1 MFALVGIGQ
10 NDNLLGSALVDIS
23 NTLIFNADAPGTF
36 SGIGFGFQKEFLPKP
51 LAVFNTRKGKL
62 ILRFA
67 NAEHSIAVAFINDLR
82 FKKLFYGQG
91 TDFGSTGA
99 LQISYT
105 QITSSNSIYKAGLA
119 IELFTPQQDHTKTP
133 NNPINSDDG
142 RKNVW
147 HTLAPFEA
155 LFYTNLYAFGTY
167 QDEYY
172 NINSK
177 LGLNSEKL
185 GAFIQNTLH
194 DGAGLNPRFPWNVA
208 AKDKPFYEVEA
219 SVLYQERY
227 GN

>member
-1 MFALVGIGQ
+1 
-10 NDNLLGSALVDIS
+10 
-23 NTLIFNADAPGTF
+23 
-36 SGIGFGFQKEFLPKP
+36 
-51 LAVFNTRKGKL
+51 
-62 ILRFA
+62 
-67 NAEHSIAVAFINDLR
+67 
-82 FKKLFYGQG
+82 
-91 TDFGSTGA
+91 
-99 LQISYT
+99 
-105 QITSSNSIYKAGLA
+105 
-119 IELFTPQQDHTKTP
+119 
-133 NNPINSDDG
+133 
-142 RKNVW
+142 
-147 HTLAPFEA
+147 
-155 LFYTNLYAFGTY
+155 LYAFGTY